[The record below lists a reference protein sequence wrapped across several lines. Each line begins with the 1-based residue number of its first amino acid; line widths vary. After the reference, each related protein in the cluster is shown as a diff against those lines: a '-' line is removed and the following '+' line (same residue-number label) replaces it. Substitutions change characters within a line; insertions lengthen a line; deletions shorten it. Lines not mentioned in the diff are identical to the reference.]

1 MRAYQKQTLSFTFLE
16 EKLFLTGH
24 VLPITS
30 HLENAI
36 TACISLIGKRE
47 EGKKKK
53 KTESR
58 R

>member
-1 MRAYQKQTLSFTFLE
+1 
-16 EKLFLTGH
+16 

-47 EGKKKK
+47 EEKKKK
-53 KTESR
+53 KLR
-58 R
+58 ADGN